1 MSRQASVLIPTSGTG
16 NLINVAALGTSTADS
31 VHTLGKNAIFALS
44 ADQDLMVV
52 VGTAA
57 VVTAA
62 PASATNGLYIP
73 AKQLVTMDLGQ
84 ASDSLQVFNLSCSS
98 TAHVTIMRLAVE

>member
-1 MSRQASVLIPTSGTG
+1 M
-16 NLINVAALGTSTADS
+16 AAA
-31 VHTLGKNAIFALS
+31 
-44 ADQDLMVV
+44 
-52 VGTAA
+52 
-57 VVTAA
+57 VTAA

-84 ASDSLQVFNLSCSS
+84 ASDSLQVFNLSGSS